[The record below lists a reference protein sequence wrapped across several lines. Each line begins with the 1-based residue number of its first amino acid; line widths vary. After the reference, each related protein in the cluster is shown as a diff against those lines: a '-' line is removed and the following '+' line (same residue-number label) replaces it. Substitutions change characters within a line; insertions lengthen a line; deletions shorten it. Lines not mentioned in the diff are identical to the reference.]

1 MAKDTESFQSQEE
14 KRQKRMKLAAYI
26 GAFAVFQVI
35 VILVFALVVMKV
47 KTPKFRIGNGIE
59 IQSLTAGTQSSPSFD
74 MSFIAP
80 IRIKNTNFGPYKYD
94 ATTVNFTYGGVQV
107 GQVAIPKSKANF
119 KSTKK
124 VDVIVSVNSD
134 ALTSTSGL
142 GSELNSGLLTLNS
155 QGRMNGKVELML
167 IFKKKKSTNMNCT
180 MAINVSTK
188 AVQSVSC
195 E

>member
-1 MAKDTESFQSQEE
+1 MAKDMESFQSQED
-14 KRQKRMKLAAYI
+14 KRRKRMKLAAYI

-47 KTPKFRIGNGIE
+47 KTPKFRIGNGIK
-59 IQSLTAGTQSSPSFD
+59 IQSLTTGTQSSPSFD
-74 MSFIAP
+74 MNFVAP

-94 ATTVNFTYGGVQV
+94 ATTVNFSYGGVHV
-107 GQVAIPKSKANF
+107 GQVTIPKSKANF

-124 VDVIVSVNSD
+124 VDVTVSVNSD

-142 GSELNSGLLTLNS
+142 GSELNSKVLTLNS
-155 QGRMNGKVELML
+155 QGRLNGKVELML

-180 MAINVSTK
+180 MAINVSSK
-188 AVQSVSC
+188 VVQSLTC
-195 E
+195 K

>member
-1 MAKDTESFQSQEE
+1 MAKDMESFQSQED
-14 KRQKRMKLAAYI
+14 KRRKRMKLAAYI

-47 KTPKFRIGNGIE
+47 KTPKFRIGNGIK
-59 IQSLTAGTQSSPSFD
+59 IQSLTTGTQSSPSFD
-74 MSFIAP
+74 MNFVAP

-94 ATTVNFTYGGVQV
+94 ATTVNFSYGGVHV
-107 GQVAIPKSKANF
+107 GQVTIPKSKANF

-124 VDVIVSVNSD
+124 VDVTVSVNSD

-142 GSELNSGLLTLNS
+142 GSELNSKVLTLNS
-155 QGRMNGKVELML
+155 RGRLNGKVELML

-180 MAINVSTK
+180 MAINVSSK
-188 AVQSVSC
+188 VVQSLTC
-195 E
+195 K

>member
-94 ATTVNFTYGGVQV
+94 ATTV
-107 GQVAIPKSKANF
+107 AIPKSKANF